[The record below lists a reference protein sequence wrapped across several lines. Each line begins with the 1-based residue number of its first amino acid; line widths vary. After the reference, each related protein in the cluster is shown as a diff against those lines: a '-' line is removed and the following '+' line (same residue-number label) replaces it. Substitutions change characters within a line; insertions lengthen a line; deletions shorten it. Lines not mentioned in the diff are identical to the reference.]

1 MPWPANADGDVFRRL
16 EASGFNFDAE
26 HVVDYNVDFES
37 WPPPQAALAV
47 LRENYP
53 NAQVQEPEGG
63 LGGYALFQELGHL
76 SCLRVIEVQEIVTA
90 AMHPYGGVCESWC
103 VMQEAPAKP

>member
-1 MPWPANADGDVFRRL
+1 MSWPANADGDVFRRL

-26 HVVDYNVDFES
+26 HVVDYNVDFDS

-53 NAQVQEPEGG
+53 NAQVHEPEDR
-63 LGGYALFQELGHL
+63 LGGYVQFQERGRL
-76 SCLRVIEVQEIVTA
+76 SYRRVIDVQHMITD
-90 AMHPYGGVCESWC
+90 AMRPYGGVCESWG